1 MSHTEKKQTDI
12 VALAT
17 GIASGCASFVQHI
30 DNSRVDDHPILD
42 EWDYD
47 HAEELYDRIAG
58 ILNGSGLAL
67 HAKAYV
73 VAQLGNFA
81 MSRSEEDIPL
91 TEEL

>member
-1 MSHTEKKQTDI
+1 MKNQTDI
-12 VALAT
+12 SALASQIVW
-17 GIASGCASFVQHI
+17 GWASFVQHI
-30 DNSRVDDHPILD
+30 DNSRVDEHPIMDD
-42 EWDYD
+42 EDYD
-47 HAEELYDRIAG
+47 HAEEVYDRIAG